1 MEHHGFSDGGQKP
14 AICTR
19 DNVNQTRRG
28 KKAGF
33 AHVNLLSCAKW
44 AVLHTWVG
52 AALIIVDFDVVIID
66 TLVGFDVSHRQTGSR
81 GGRGRPTASGSGRC
95 LPDTS
100 SRGCE
105 DAGDGRRAER
115 SEAE

>member
-1 MEHHGFSDGGQKP
+1 MQEGAADVASRVTHRSGGQ
-14 AICTR
+14 
-19 DNVNQTRRG
+19 
-28 KKAGF
+28 AG
-33 AHVNLLSCAKW
+33 CC
-44 AVLHTWVG
+44 
-52 AALIIVDFDVVIID
+52 
-66 TLVGFDVSHRQTGSR
+66 

-100 SRGCE
+100 SRGSE

>member
-1 MEHHGFSDGGQKP
+1 M
-14 AICTR
+14 
-19 DNVNQTRRG
+19 
-28 KKAGF
+28 
-33 AHVNLLSCAKW
+33 
-44 AVLHTWVG
+44 
-52 AALIIVDFDVVIID
+52 IIVDFEVVIID
-66 TLVGFDVSHRQTGSR
+66 TIVGFDVPHWQTGSR

-100 SRGCE
+100 SRGSE

>member
-1 MEHHGFSDGGQKP
+1 MQEVAD
-14 AICTR
+14 
-19 DNVNQTRRG
+19 
-28 KKAGF
+28 
-33 AHVNLLSCAKW
+33 
-44 AVLHTWVG
+44 
-52 AALIIVDFDVVIID
+52 DVVSSVTHRRD
-66 TLVGFDVSHRQTGSR
+66 RQVGSG

-100 SRGCE
+100 SRDSE

>member
-1 MEHHGFSDGGQKP
+1 MQE
-14 AICTR
+14 
-19 DNVNQTRRG
+19 V
-28 KKAGF
+28 
-33 AHVNLLSCAKW
+33 
-44 AVLHTWVG
+44 AV
-52 AALIIVDFDVVIID
+52 DVVSSA
-66 TLVGFDVSHRQTGSR
+66 THRSSRQAGSC
-81 GGRGRPTASGSGRC
+81 GGRGQPTASGSGRC